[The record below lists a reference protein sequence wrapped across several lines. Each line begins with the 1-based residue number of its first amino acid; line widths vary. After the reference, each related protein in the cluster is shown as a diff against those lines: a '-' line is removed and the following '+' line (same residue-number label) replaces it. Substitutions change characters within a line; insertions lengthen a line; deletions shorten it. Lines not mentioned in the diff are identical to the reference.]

1 MSDEESSE
9 EESSSEQEVVGLE
22 TQSQKLEREDAEA
35 QLKLKT
41 SLIDRE
47 ELVLERVALRINQ
60 IDWAVIGH
68 TDFDEIEDDLTKIEG
83 IDSFVEKKLNALEI
97 KTYEQISRMD
107 DINMKVINDAI
118 EFPPDRILKQDWIE
132 KANNLSL

>member
-1 MSDEESSE
+1 VSDEELSEEESSE
-9 EESSSEQEVVGLE
+9 EEVVGLE
-22 TQSQKLEREDAEA
+22 TQPQKLEREDAEA
-35 QLKLKT
+35 QLKLKA

-68 TDFDEIEDDLTKIEG
+68 RDFDDVDDDLTKIEG

>member
-1 MSDEESSE
+1 MSDEELSE
-9 EESSSEQEVVGLE
+9 EDLPSEEEVVGLE
-22 TQSQKLEREDAEA
+22 TQSQKSEREDAEV
-35 QLKLKT
+35 QLKLKA

>member
-68 TDFDEIEDDLTKIEG
+68 TDFDDIEDDLTKIEG

>member
-1 MSDEESSE
+1 MSDEELSE
-9 EESSSEQEVVGLE
+9 EESPSEEVVGLE
-22 TQSQKLEREDAEA
+22 TQPQKLEREDAEA
-35 QLKLKT
+35 QLKLKA

-60 IDWAVIGH
+60 IDWTVIGH
-68 TDFDEIEDDLTKIEG
+68 RDFDEIEDDLTKIEG

-107 DINMKVINDAI
+107 DINMKIINDAI

>member
-1 MSDEESSE
+1 M
-9 EESSSEQEVVGLE
+9 
-22 TQSQKLEREDAEA
+22 
-35 QLKLKT
+35 KLKA

-60 IDWAVIGH
+60 IDWTVIGH
-68 TDFDEIEDDLTKIEG
+68 RDFDEIEDDLTKIEG

-107 DINMKVINDAI
+107 DINMKIINDAI
-118 EFPPDRILKQDWIE
+118 EFPPDRILKQDWTE